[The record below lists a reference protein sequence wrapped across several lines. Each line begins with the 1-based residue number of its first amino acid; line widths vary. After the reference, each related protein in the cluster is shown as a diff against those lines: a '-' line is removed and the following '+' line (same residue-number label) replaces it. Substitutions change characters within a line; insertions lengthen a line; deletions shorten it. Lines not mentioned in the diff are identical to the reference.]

1 LFWLFKNLTIDN
13 DNGEKTVITADGGV
27 RTGFDVVKMLALGAD
42 FVLVGRPLAREAV
55 STGVEGVKRI
65 MEFLK
70 TDIKI
75 AMIMTSCNKLE
86 DINEGIL
93 VRESQ

>member
-1 LFWLFKNLTIDN
+1 
-13 DNGEKTVITADGGV
+13 V
-27 RTGFDVVKMLALGAD
+27 LALGAD

-75 AMIMTSCNKLE
+75 SMIMTSCNRLE
-86 DINEGIL
+86 DINENIL
-93 VRESQ
+93 VRSQ